1 MGNPYSEDLR
11 LRVLQAIDSGKSK
24 MAAHKTFGVS
34 RSTIDDWIELRAR
47 TGSVAANTSYRRG
60 KAPGVSEEEFRA
72 FALAH
77 SGCTLEQM
85 SGAWHEQKGQKR
97 STKYFSRGLARI
109 GWTRKKRVFSI
120 ASAAKKHV
128 AKKHAASS

>member
-1 MGNPYSEDLR
+1 MGKPYSEDLR
-11 LRVLQAIDSGKSK
+11 LRVLKAIDDGKSK

-34 RSTIDDWIELRAR
+34 RSTIDDWIALRAR
-47 TGSVAANTSYRRG
+47 TGSVAANTTYRRG
-60 KAPGVSEEEFRA
+60 KAPSVSEEEFRA
-72 FALAH
+72 FVEEH

-85 SGAWHEQKGQKR
+85 SEAWHEQKGQKR

-120 ASAAKKHV
+120 VSAAKKP
-128 AKKHAASS
+128 AASS